1 MTQSEVRAD
10 EEMVEQIMAAS
21 GRGESPFGLYVFP
34 AADNAARLARRVER
48 EVFFE
53 YFGNTAADLEAEY
66 GPYDPASLFFC
77 VLDHRRRLPVG
88 VMRVIRP
95 SPRGFKTLHDI
106 ERVWGKPLHRMLE
119 EKKVPLETSR
129 LWDVATLAV
138 GAEYRGAATN
148 GLISLALYQA
158 LCTLVARNDIRW
170 VVAVFDL
177 VALDLFQSQMHRPF
191 TAFPGLEPRA
201 YLDSPASLPV
211 YTDVSDFKV
220 RLAFADPSLYEL
232 LETGHGLEPALS
244 TPDWDR
250 DLKRHDGIANAV

>member
-1 MTQSEVRAD
+1 
-10 EEMVEQIMAAS
+10 MVAS
-21 GRGESPFGLYVFP
+21 GRAESPFGLYVFP
-34 AADNAARLARRVER
+34 SSDVAARLARRVER
-48 EVFFE
+48 DVFFE
-53 YFGNTAADLEAEY
+53 FFGNTEDDLNAEY

-77 VLDHRRRLPVG
+77 VLDHRRRIPVG
-88 VMRVIRP
+88 AMRVIRP

-106 ERVWGKPLHRMLE
+106 ERIWGQPLHRILDDRT
-119 EKKVPLETSR
+119 VLLETSR

-138 GAEYRGAATN
+138 IAEYRGAATN

-177 VALDLFQSQMHRPF
+177 VALDLFQSQMQRPF
-191 TAFPGLEPRA
+191 VGFPGLEPRA

-220 RLAFADPSLYEL
+220 RLAFADPCLYEL
-232 LETGHGLEPALS
+232 LVTGHGLEPALS

-250 DLKRHDGIANAV
+250 DLEHHDGIATAG